1 MDRQETEI
9 INKTETKPTI
19 GFVGVG
25 WIGLN
30 RMNALVKEDIITV
43 DSLADSSEENLL
55 KAQEAVPEASAYLR
69 FEEILEDK
77 PDGVAIATPSA
88 LHASQAI
95 LALNKK
101 VAVFCQKPLA
111 RTAKE
116 TEMVVKAAEANNML
130 LGVDFSYRF
139 TEGMQIINQLIKSG
153 AFGKIFAINLVF
165 HNAYGPDK
173 KWFYEP
179 ELSGGG
185 CVIDLGSHLIDLALW
200 ILDFPEVTNV
210 SSSLFAQGKA
220 IAIPELET
228 EDFGMAT
235 IETKT
240 GTAIQLACSWN
251 LQAGQ
256 DAVIEATFYGTEGGA
271 TFRNIDG
278 SFFHFE
284 AYKFHMKTKRELLTT
299 PAPDNW
305 GGKAAVDWA
314 RRLARGEGFN
324 RDAYQ
329 FIKVAEVI
337 DRIYKRAV

>member
-1 MDRQETEI
+1 MNNSQTEVL
-9 INKTETKPTI
+9 KQTETKPNI
-19 GFVGVG
+19 GFIGVG

-30 RMNALVKEDIITV
+30 RMNALIKEDLITV
-43 DSLADSSEENLL
+43 GSISDASEESLF
-55 KAQEAVPEASAYLR
+55 KAQDAVPDASIYLTL
-69 FEEILEDK
+69 EELLDSK
-77 PDGVAIATPSA
+77 PDGIVIATPSA

-95 LALNKK
+95 KTLRNGIP
-101 VAVFCQKPLA
+101 VFCQKPLG
-111 RTAKE
+111 RNVSETAD
-116 TEMVVKAAEANNML
+116 VVKAAENAGVL

-139 TEGMQIINQLIKSG
+139 TEGMQKINHLVKSE
-153 AFGKIFAINLVF
+153 AFGKIFAVNLIF

-173 KWFYEP
+173 DWFYKP

-200 ILDFPEVTNV
+200 ILDFPEISDV
-210 SSSLFAQGKA
+210 SSSLFSGGKP
-220 IAIPELET
+220 IVMPELET
-228 EDFGMAT
+228 EDFAIAT

-240 GTAIQLACSWN
+240 GTSIQLACSWN

-284 AYKFHMKTKRELLTT
+284 AYKFHMKTKKELLTS
-299 PAPDNW
+299 AVPDDW
-305 GGKAAVDWA
+305 GGRAAIDWA
-314 RRLARGEGFN
+314 RRVTKGERFSK
-324 RDAYQ
+324 DAYQ
-329 FIKVAEVI
+329 FVKVAEVI

>member
-1 MDRQETEI
+1 MNNTNSETI
-9 INKTETKPTI
+9 TEQKTKPRV

-30 RMNALVKEDIITV
+30 RMNAMLKEDLIEV
-43 DSLADSSEENLL
+43 ESFADSSEESLL
-55 KAQEAVPEASAYLR
+55 KAQEAVPEARLYLNLN
-69 FEEILEDK
+69 EVLEDK
-77 PDGVAIATPSA
+77 PEGIVIATPSA

-95 LALNKK
+95 TALSSG
-101 VAVFCQKPLA
+101 VSVFCQKPLA
-111 RTAKE
+111 RTATE
-116 TEMVVKAAEANNML
+116 TEMVVKAAETNNKL

-173 KWFYEP
+173 KWFYDP

-185 CVIDLGSHLIDLALW
+185 CVMDLGSHLIDLALW
-200 ILDFPEVTNV
+200 ILDFPEVSNV
-210 SSSLFAQGKA
+210 TSSLFAQGKA
-220 IAIPELET
+220 IAMPELET
-228 EDFGMAT
+228 EDYAIAT

-240 GTAIQLACSWN
+240 GTTIQLSCSWN

-284 AYKFHMKTKRELLTT
+284 AHKFFMKTKRELLTT
-299 PAPDNW
+299 PGPDDW
-305 GGKAAVDWA
+305 GGRAATDWA
-314 RRLARGEGFN
+314 RRLTRGEGFN
-324 RDAYQ
+324 KEAYQ
-329 FIKVAEVI
+329 FIKVANVI
-337 DRIYKRAV
+337 DRIYKRDV